1 MEIICKVVSQGTL
14 ESREWVNPNTNEKKQ
29 ITSLPVTVK
38 RGRDVI
44 ITEATGD
51 FAVTLSNNPLSPDVP
66 AYVANI
72 RFSLS
77 KPRDNGKVFNNVR
90 LDSIDKLS

>member
-29 ITSLPVTVK
+29 ITSLPVTLK

-44 ITEATGD
+44 MTEATGD
-51 FAVTLSNNPLSPDVP
+51 FAVYLSKNPFSPDAP
-66 AYVANI
+66 MYVANI
-72 RFSLS
+72 RFNLS
-77 KPRDNGKVFNNVR
+77 KPRDDGKVFMNVR
-90 LDSIDKLS
+90 LDSIERL

>member
-14 ESREWVNPNTNEKKQ
+14 KSREWVNPNTNEKKQ
-29 ITSLPVTVK
+29 ITSLPVILK
-38 RGRDVI
+38 RGRDEI

-51 FAVTLSNNPLSPDVP
+51 LAITLSNNPLNTDAP

-72 RFSLS
+72 RLNVT
-77 KPRDNGKVFNNVR
+77 KPRDDGKVFMNVR
-90 LDSIDKLS
+90 LDSIDKL

>member
-1 MEIICKVVSQGTL
+1 MEVICNVVSQGTL

-29 ITSLPVTVK
+29 ITSLPVTLK

-44 ITEATGD
+44 VTEATGD
-51 FAVTLSNNPLSPDVP
+51 LAVTLSNNPLSSDVP

-72 RFSLS
+72 RFNLS

-90 LDSIDKLS
+90 LDSIDKL

>member
-29 ITSLPVTVK
+29 ITSLPVTLK

-44 ITEATGD
+44 MTEATGD
-51 FAVTLSNNPLSPDVP
+51 LAVTLSNNPFSPDAP
-66 AYVANI
+66 MYVANI
-72 RFSLS
+72 RFNLS
-77 KPRDNGKVFNNVR
+77 KPRDNGKVFMNVR
-90 LDSIDKLS
+90 LDSIERL

>member
-29 ITSLPVTVK
+29 ITSLPVTLK

-44 ITEATGD
+44 MTEATGD
-51 FAVTLSNNPLSPDVP
+51 FAVMLSNNPLDIDAP

-72 RFSLS
+72 RFNLS
-77 KPRDNGKVFNNVR
+77 KPRDNGKVFMNVR

>member
-51 FAVTLSNNPLSPDVP
+51 FAVTLSNNPLSPGGP

>member
-29 ITSLPVTVK
+29 ITTLPVTLK

-44 ITEATGD
+44 LTEATGD
-51 FAVTLSNNPLSPDVP
+51 FAVMLSNNPFSPDAP
-66 AYVANI
+66 LYVANI
-72 RFSLS
+72 RFILS
-77 KPRDNGKVFNNVR
+77 KPRDDGKVFMNVR
-90 LDSIDKLS
+90 LDSIERL

>member
-29 ITSLPVTVK
+29 ITTLPVTLK

-44 ITEATGD
+44 MTEATGD
-51 FAVTLSNNPLSPDVP
+51 SAVNLSNNPLNTDAP

-72 RFSLS
+72 RFGLS
-77 KPRDNGKVFNNVR
+77 KPRDNGKVFMNVR
-90 LDSIDKLS
+90 LDSIDMLS

>member
-29 ITSLPVTVK
+29 ITSLPVTLK

-51 FAVTLSNNPLSPDVP
+51 FAVMLSSNPLSPDVP

-72 RFSLS
+72 RFNLS
-77 KPRDNGKVFNNVR
+77 KPRDNGKVFNNVK
-90 LDSIDKLS
+90 LDSIDKL

>member
-1 MEIICKVVSQGTL
+1 MEVICKVVSQGTL

-29 ITSLPVTVK
+29 INSLPVTLK

-51 FAVTLSNNPLSPDVP
+51 LAMSLSQYPLNKDVP

-77 KPRDNGKVFNNVR
+77 KPRENGKVFNNIR
-90 LDSIDKLS
+90 LDSIDALS

>member
-1 MEIICKVVSQGTL
+1 MEIICKVLSQGTL

-29 ITSLPVTVK
+29 ITSLPVTLK

-44 ITEATGD
+44 MTEATGD
-51 FAVTLSNNPLSPDVP
+51 FAVNLSNNPLSTDAP

-72 RFSLS
+72 RFGLS

-90 LDSIDKLS
+90 LDSIDKL

>member
-1 MEIICKVVSQGTL
+1 MEIICEVVSQGTL

-29 ITSLPVTVK
+29 ITSLPVVLK

-51 FAVTLSNNPLSPDVP
+51 FAVLLSNNPLTPGGP

-72 RFSLS
+72 RLNVS
-77 KPRDNGKVFNNVR
+77 KPRDNGKVFMNIR
-90 LDSIDKLS
+90 LDSIDKL

>member
-14 ESREWVNPNTNEKKQ
+14 VSREWVNPNTNEKKQ
-29 ITSLPVTVK
+29 ITTLPVILK
-38 RGRDVI
+38 RGRDEI

-51 FAVTLSNNPLSPDVP
+51 FAVMLSNNPLNTDASL
-66 AYVANI
+66 YVANI
-72 RFSLS
+72 RLNVS
-77 KPRDNGKVFNNVR
+77 KPRDDGKVFMNIR